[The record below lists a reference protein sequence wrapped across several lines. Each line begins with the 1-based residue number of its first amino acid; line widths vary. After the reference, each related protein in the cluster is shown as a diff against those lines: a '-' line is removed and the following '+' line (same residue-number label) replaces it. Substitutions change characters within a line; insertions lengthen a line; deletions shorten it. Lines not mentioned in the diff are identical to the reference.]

1 LLQKTSQ
8 KNGLK
13 KPYLFAKFFV
23 HKNLKK
29 RCVFNRHKA
38 IQLKKKILPDV
49 LLQKQK
55 SEKQYFFFNWET
67 SLKQN

>member
-13 KPYLFAKFFV
+13 NLIYLLVFRAQKF
-23 HKNLKK
+23 
-29 RCVFNRHKA
+29 
-38 IQLKKKILPDV
+38 KKKALCVQSPQGYSIENKILSNV

-55 SEKQYFFFNWET
+55 QGKQYFFFN
-67 SLKQN
+67 

>member
-13 KPYLFAKFFV
+13 KPYFFACFCAQK
-23 HKNLKK
+23 LKK
-29 RCVFNRHKA
+29 TLCVQSPQGYS
-38 IQLKKKILPDV
+38 IEKKILPDV

-55 SEKQYFFFNWET
+55 SEKQYFFFN
-67 SLKQN
+67 